1 MLMTPDFWVFIAFV
15 LFIGGI
21 GKKALSFLKQSL
33 DEHSYKVAHQLEEAQ
48 RLHDEALK
56 LLNSYKIKHKDAI
69 EQANKIYYILN
80 TMPRLEFKKTSEQAF
95 EKLVL
100 QKESALRERLAIEN
114 EEAKTKLQK
123 QAVDEAFA
131 IVERILLKEQKLKEN
146 LTKSSLKKISTLTI
160 KPTIVEE
167 TLL

>member
-1 MLMTPDFWVFIAFV
+1 MFMTPDFWVFIAFV

-21 GKKALSFLKQSL
+21 GKKALSFLKKSL
-33 DEHSYKVAHQLEEAQ
+33 DEHSNKVAHQLEEAQ

-56 LLNSYKIKHKDAI
+56 LLNSYKIKHQEAI
-69 EQANKIYYILN
+69 EQANKIIAFAESEA
-80 TMPRLEFKKTSEQAF
+80 LEFKKTSEQAF

-114 EEAKTKLQK
+114 EEAKAKLQK

-131 IVERILLKEQKLKEN
+131 IVERVLLKEQKLKEN
-146 LTKSSLKKISTLTI
+146 LTKSSLKKISTLAI

-167 TLL
+167 TLP

>member
-69 EQANKIYYILN
+69 EQANKIIAFAESEA
-80 TMPRLEFKKTSEQAF
+80 LEFKKTSEQAF

-114 EEAKTKLQK
+114 EEAKAKLQK

-131 IVERILLKEQKLKEN
+131 IVERVLLKEQKLKEN

-167 TLL
+167 TLP

>member
-69 EQANKIYYILN
+69 EQANKIIAFAESEA
-80 TMPRLEFKKTSEQAF
+80 LEFKKTSEQAF

>member
-21 GKKALSFLKQSL
+21 GKKALSFLRQSL

-56 LLNSYKIKHKDAI
+56 LLNSYKTKHKEAI
-69 EQANKIYYILN
+69 EQANKIIAFAESEA
-80 TMPRLEFKKTSEQAF
+80 LEFKKTSEQAF

-100 QKESALRERLAIEN
+100 QKENALRERLAIEN

-131 IVERILLKEQKLKEN
+131 IVERVLLKEQKLKEN
-146 LTKSSLKKISTLTI
+146 LTKSSLKKISTLAI

>member
-1 MLMTPDFWVFIAFV
+1 MTPDFWVFIAFV

-69 EQANKIYYILN
+69 EQANKIIAFAESEA
-80 TMPRLEFKKTSEQAF
+80 LEFKKTSEQAF

>member
-1 MLMTPDFWVFIAFV
+1 MFMTPDFWVFIAFV

-33 DEHSYKVAHQLEEAQ
+33 DEHSNKVAHQLEEAQ

-56 LLNSYKIKHKDAI
+56 LLNSYKIKHKEAI
-69 EQANKIYYILN
+69 EQANKIIAFAESEA
-80 TMPRLEFKKTSEQAF
+80 LEFKKTSEQAF

-114 EEAKTKLQK
+114 EEAKAKLQK

-131 IVERILLKEQKLKEN
+131 IVERVLLKEQKLKEN
-146 LTKSSLKKISTLTI
+146 LTKSSLKKISTLAI